1 MSYNKFTLEKV
12 VEQFKINTLQWT
24 DCLLGVKEL
33 QPSAMLKQFLEQNH
47 EWALAQLS
55 EKARSELLVMP
66 ILADIRNQANKQITI
81 FSGKNFDVDS
91 KLGLK
96 GLCDFIISKS
106 DDIFVLRAPIAAIV
120 EAKKGA
126 IEIAWGQCAAEMI
139 ASQIFNQ
146 KHNSKIPFIYGVVT
160 SGDYWQFLKLDQNT
174 LYIQSEPMHYNNLE
188 LIMGF
193 LYKIF
198 ME

>member
-12 VEQFKINTLQWT
+12 VEQFKVDTLSWS
-24 DCLLGVKEL
+24 DCLTGVKEL

-47 EWALAQLS
+47 EWALAQLT

-81 FSGKNFDVDS
+81 FSGKTFDVDS

-96 GLCDFIISKS
+96 GQCDFIVSKS
-106 DDIFVLRAPIAAIV
+106 SDIFVLRAPIAAIV

-139 ASQIFNQ
+139 ASRIFNE
-146 KHNSKIPFIYGVVT
+146 KHDVKIPFIYGVVT

-174 LYIQSEPMHYNNLE
+174 LYIQPEPLHYDKLE

-193 LYKIF
+193 LYKVF
-198 ME
+198 TE